1 MPSGQAVHAAAAAA
15 AAYEPAAQA
24 VQEEEPAAAANVPA
38 AQSWQV
44 EAPGSENRPAG
55 QAEHAAAPV
64 AAYFPAAHC
73 VQPEAAA
80 VPPPNTVP
88 ANPGAQTVHSAT
100 DALAFFEPA
109 VKMPTGQAVQAAA
122 PPSAA

>member
-1 MPSGQAVHAAAAAA
+1 MPSGQAVHAAAAANS
-15 AAYEPAAQA
+15 AYEPAAQA
-24 VQEEEPAAAANVPA
+24 VQEGEPAAAANVPA

-55 QAEHAAAPV
+55 QVEHSAAPV

-73 VQPEAAA
+73 VQPDAAA
-80 VPPPNTVP
+80 VPPLTTEP

-100 DALAFFEPA
+100 DELAFFEPA
-109 VKMPTGQAVQAAA
+109 VKMPTGQAVQAAVL
-122 PPSAA
+122 PPAA